1 MGHGAQLWGTSHMK
15 LRATYFRIYNFDTFE
30 LRATSAVGL

>member
-1 MGHGAQLWGTSHMK
+1 MGHRADVWGTSQMK
-15 LRATYFRIYNFDTFE
+15 LRATYFRIYKFDTFE